1 MAMPSTARIP
11 VFLLC
16 LASFACVS
24 SGKYDTLQKQLD
36 DTRATLS
43 GRVAD
48 LEGQIK
54 AKDQEIAA
62 AKSQHAEDTEATK
75 RLEAERAKLETE
87 LTATVKDKAA
97 LKASADDLK
106 NALAE
111 SNKRKAEAEKRIA
124 EMKQLLAQLKS
135 MIDAGK
141 LRVKIADGRM
151 VLELPSD
158 VLFASGSADLSPA
171 GLTTIAQVTTA
182 LLTLQ
187 RKLQVEGHTDNV
199 PIHTTR
205 FPSNWALG
213 AARAIT
219 IVNTMVAAG
228 MNPAQLSAASYGDF
242 KPVAPNDSDV
252 NKGKNRRIEIV
263 IVPDL
268 SMLPGFD
275 ELQKTLGS

>member
-1 MAMPSTARIP
+1 MKPAVLSIP
-11 VFLLC
+11 LFGFLC
-16 LASFACVS
+16 LGACVS
-24 SGKYDTLQKQLD
+24 SGKYDALQKQLD
-36 DTRATLS
+36 ETKATLS
-43 GRVAD
+43 GHAAD

-54 AKDQEIAA
+54 AKDQQIAD
-62 AKSQHAEDTEATK
+62 AKAQTEQDTDKIKTLEAEKA
-75 RLEAERAKLETE
+75 RLEAELA
-87 LTATVKDKAA
+87 ATVKDKAA
-97 LKASADDLK
+97 LKSSADDLQR
-106 NALAE
+106 ALAE

-141 LRVKIADGRM
+141 LKVKIADGRM

-158 VLFASGSADLSPA
+158 VLFASGQSDLAPA
-171 GLTTIAQVTTA
+171 GLTTIQQVTTA
-182 LLTLQ
+182 LLTLH

-199 PIHTTR
+199 PIHNAR

-213 AARAIT
+213 AARATT

-228 MNPAQLSAASYGDF
+228 MNPAQLSAASFGEW
-242 KPVAPNDSDV
+242 KPVAPNDTDA
-252 NKGKNRRIEIV
+252 GRGQNRRIEIV

-275 ELQKTLGS
+275 ELQKALGT

>member
-1 MAMPSTARIP
+1 MSRAGTLPLL
-11 VFLLC
+11 FLV
-16 LASFACVS
+16 ACVS
-24 SGKYDTLQKQLD
+24 SGKYDALQKQLD
-36 DTRATLS
+36 ETKGTLS

-54 AKDQEIAA
+54 AKNEEIAA
-62 AKSQHAEDTEATK
+62 LKAKAEQDAENLQRLEGERA
-75 RLEAERAKLETE
+75 RLEADLA
-87 LTATVKDKAA
+87 ATVKDRAA
-97 LKASADDLK
+97 LKSSAEDLK

-111 SNKRKAEAEKRIA
+111 ANKRKAEADKRVA

-135 MIDAGK
+135 IIDAGK
-141 LRVKIADGRM
+141 LKVKIADGRM

-171 GLTTIAQVTTA
+171 GQQTIAQVATA
-182 LLTLQ
+182 LLSLP

-199 PIHTTR
+199 PIRTSR

-219 IVNTMVAAG
+219 IVNTMVSSG
-228 MNPAQLSAASYGDF
+228 MAPTRLSAASYGEF
-242 KPVAPNDSDV
+242 KPVGANDNDT
-252 NKGKNRRIEIV
+252 GRAQNRRIEIV

-268 SMLPGFD
+268 SLLPGFD
-275 ELQKTLGS
+275 ELQKALRP

>member
-1 MAMPSTARIP
+1 MPSIARIL
-11 VFLLC
+11 VF
-16 LASFACVS
+16 ASAASMLACVS
-24 SGKYDTLQKQLD
+24 SGKFDALQKQLD
-36 DTRATLS
+36 ETKATLN

-62 AKSQHAEDTEATK
+62 AKAQHAEDEDTIK
-75 RLEAERAKLETE
+75 RLEAEKAKLEAD
-87 LTATVKDKAA
+87 LAATVKDKAA
-97 LKASADDLK
+97 LKASADELK

-111 SNKRKAEAEKRIA
+111 TSKRKAEAEKRVA
-124 EMKQLLAQLKS
+124 EMKQLLAQLKT

-158 VLFASGSADLSPA
+158 VLFASGSADLSKD
-171 GLTTIAQVTTA
+171 GLTTIAQVTNA

-199 PIHTTR
+199 PIHNTR

-213 AARAIT
+213 AGRAIT
-219 IVNTMVAAG
+219 IVNTMIAAG
-228 MNPAQLSAASYGDF
+228 MNPAQLSAASYGEF
-242 KPVAPNDSDV
+242 KPVAPNDAED
-252 NKGKNRRIEIV
+252 GRQRNRRIEIV

-268 SMLPGFD
+268 SQLPGFD
-275 ELQKTLGS
+275 ELQKALGS

>member
-1 MAMPSTARIP
+1 MRT
-11 VFLLC
+11 LL
-16 LASFACVS
+16 LVAAVAFTACVTT
-24 SGKYDTLQKQLD
+24 GKYDALQKQLD
-36 DTRATLS
+36 ETKATLS

-62 AKSQHAEDTEATK
+62 CKAKGTEDAEQIRK
-75 RLEAERAKLETE
+75 LEADKAKLEAD
-87 LTATVKDKAA
+87 LAATVKDKAA
-97 LKASADDLK
+97 LKSSADDLQK
-106 NALAE
+106 ALAE
-111 SNKRKAEAEKRIA
+111 SNKRKAEADKRIA
-124 EMKQLLAQLKS
+124 EMKELLGQLKT

-141 LRVKIADGRM
+141 LKVKIADGRM

-158 VLFASGSADLSPA
+158 VLFASGSAELSPA
-171 GLTTIAQVTTA
+171 GLSTIAQVTTA
-182 LLTLQ
+182 LLTIK

-199 PIHTTR
+199 PIKTSR

-219 IVNTMVAAG
+219 IVNTMIGAG
-228 MNPAQLSAASYGDF
+228 MNPAQLSAASYGEF
-242 KPVAPNDSDV
+242 KPVAPNDTDQH
-252 NKGKNRRIEIV
+252 KGQNRRIEIV

>member
-1 MAMPSTARIP
+1 MKTA
-11 VFLLC
+11 VLATALL
-16 LASFACVS
+16 LAACVS

-36 DTRATLS
+36 DTKATLS

-62 AKSQHAEDTEATK
+62 AKAQHQTDTDQIKELEGEKAK
-75 RLEAERAKLETE
+75 LEAELA
-87 LTATVKDKAA
+87 ATVKDKAA

-111 SNKRKAEAEKRIA
+111 SNKRKAEADKRIA
-124 EMKQLLAQLKS
+124 EMRSVLAQLKS
-135 MIDAGK
+135 MIDGGK
-141 LRVKIADGRM
+141 LKVKIADGRM

-171 GLTTIAQVTTA
+171 GLSTIAQVTTA
-182 LLTLQ
+182 LLTLK

-199 PIHTTR
+199 PIHNAR

-213 AARAIT
+213 SGRAIT

-228 MNPAQLSAASYGDF
+228 MNPAQLSAASYGEF
-242 KPVAPNDSDV
+242 KPVAPND
-252 NKGKNRRIEIV
+252 GEAGRAQNRRIEIV

-275 ELQKTLGS
+275 ELTKALGT